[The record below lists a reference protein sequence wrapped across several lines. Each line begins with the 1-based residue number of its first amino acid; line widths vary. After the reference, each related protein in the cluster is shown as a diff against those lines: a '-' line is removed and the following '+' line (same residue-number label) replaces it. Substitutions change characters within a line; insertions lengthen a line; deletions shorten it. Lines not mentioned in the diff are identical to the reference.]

1 MKTRNDNNSARSILT
16 SASGENLLLLAILS
30 GRKQR
35 AEIENVLER
44 RALGFERNTKGQ
56 KRRSVAA

>member
-1 MKTRNDNNSARSILT
+1 MKTRNEQNSARSILS

-35 AEIENVLER
+35 TEIESVLDK
-44 RALGFERNTKGQ
+44 RALGFGQAKSQ
-56 KRRSVAA
+56 KRRAAAA